1 MSIVFQF
8 FAVFLTAAF
17 VENMI
22 FTRSLGASWIL
33 YLVKNPKNLFHYMAL
48 LSGVSLVS
56 AAIGYPLRGLLE
68 RREDAYILI
77 PMAMIGVVVVVYVAS
92 NFLLKK
98 CLPDTFEA
106 IRKRMST
113 AVFNG
118 VVFGGLLVPSIERL
132 DFVGTLAYSL
142 GTSLGFAVAVLLVG
156 FGIERIGLCH
166 VPKAFRG
173 LPVVLIYLGL
183 LSLAFYG
190 LVGHQLPT

>member
-1 MSIVFQF
+1 MNYVFQF
-8 FAVFLTAAF
+8 FVVFLTAAF

-22 FTRSLGASWIL
+22 FTRALGASWIL
-33 YLVKNPKNLFHYMAL
+33 YLVRNPKDLFHYMAL
-48 LSGVSLVS
+48 QSGVSLV
-56 AAIGYPLRGLLE
+56 AAALGYPIRGLLE
-68 RREDAYILI
+68 RLEDAYIFI
-77 PMAMIGVVVVVYVAS
+77 PMAMIGIVVAVYIAA

-98 CLPDTFEA
+98 FLPDTFEA

-118 VVFGGLLVPSIERL
+118 VVLGGLLVPSIERL

-142 GTSLGFAVAVLLVG
+142 GTSFGFGVAVVLVG
-156 FGIERIGLCH
+156 FGIERIWLCH

>member
-1 MSIVFQF
+1 MSYVLQF
-8 FAVFLTAAF
+8 FIVFLTAAF
-17 VENMI
+17 AENMI

-33 YLVKNPKNLFHYMAL
+33 YLVKNPKNLFRYMAL
-48 LSGVSLVS
+48 LSSVSLVS
-56 AAIGYPLRGLLE
+56 SAICYPIRGLLE

-77 PMAMIGVVVVVYVAS
+77 PMAMIGVVVVVYVAA
-92 NFLLKK
+92 NFFLKK
-98 CLPDTFEA
+98 VLPDAFEA

-118 VVFGGLLVPSIERL
+118 VVLGGLLVPSIERL
-132 DFVGTLAYSL
+132 DLVGTLAYSL
-142 GTSLGFAVAVLLVG
+142 GTSFGFAVAVLLVG
-156 FGIERIGLCH
+156 FGIKRIGLCH
-166 VPKAFRG
+166 VPKAFKG

>member
-1 MSIVFQF
+1 MSYVLQF
-8 FAVFLTAAF
+8 FIVFLTAAF
-17 VENMI
+17 AENMI

-33 YLVKNPKNLFHYMAL
+33 YLVKNPKNLFRYMAL

-56 AAIGYPLRGLLE
+56 SAICYPIRGLLE

-98 CLPDTFEA
+98 FLPDTFEA

-118 VVFGGLLVPSIERL
+118 VVLGGLLVPSIERL
-132 DFVGTLAYSL
+132 DLVGTLAYSL
-142 GTSLGFAVAVLLVG
+142 GTSFGFAVAVLLVG
-156 FGIERIGLCH
+156 FGIKRIGLCH
-166 VPKAFRG
+166 VPKMFQG